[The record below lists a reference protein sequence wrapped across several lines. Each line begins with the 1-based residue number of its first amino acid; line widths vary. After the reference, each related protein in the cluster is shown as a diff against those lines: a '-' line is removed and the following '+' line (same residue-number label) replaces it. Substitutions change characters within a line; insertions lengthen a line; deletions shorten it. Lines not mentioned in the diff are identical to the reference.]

1 MTHPIG
7 LWRGSAVSKYNEET
21 MHTLLNEAKAVLF
34 DLDGTLAET
43 EIDFDRMRQVVRQT
57 AAKYG
62 CPDHVGHLED
72 ILAGVHEV
80 RDYLLERDQGAADQ
94 FIDEVMKR
102 LRDLERLYC
111 EHPVEVDG
119 ALNLLQELRQAGKQ
133 IGIITR
139 NDREVALR
147 TLAILS
153 LPFDVLVARDDVS
166 KPKPDPGHVLAA
178 LKALNASPASSV
190 VVGDLW
196 IDIDA
201 GQRAG
206 CRTIGIWRRDR
217 MTNPFEAVTPDLT
230 VRAISELLQ

>member
-1 MTHPIG
+1 
-7 LWRGSAVSKYNEET
+7 

-43 EIDFDRMRQVVRQT
+43 DIDFDRMRAVVRQT

-62 CPDHVGHLED
+62 SPDHVGHLDD
-72 ILAGVHEV
+72 ILAGVNDI
-80 RDYLLERDQGAADQ
+80 RDHLLERDPTAAESFVNEAMQ
-94 FIDEVMKR
+94 R

-111 EHPVEVDG
+111 AHPVEVDG
-119 ALNLLQELRQAGKQ
+119 ALDLLHALRQAGIL

-139 NDREVALR
+139 NDRDVALR
-147 TLAILS
+147 TLGILA

-166 KPKPDPGHVLAA
+166 RPKPDPGHVLAA
-178 LKALNASPASSV
+178 LRALNVPSSSAV

-201 GQRAG
+201 GRRAG

-217 MTNPFEAVTPDLT
+217 MTNPFDAVTPDLT
-230 VRAISELLQ
+230 IRAISELLQ